1 MNDLKKS
8 TKNPLHAVDINNKK
22 KNVTVELPN
31 VTSADQSNKKKRKK
45 RNRDRLNTAISLQ
58 DVKMSYCTHVG
69 WDGTLVLLS
78 FLVLSG
84 FSWYLVYIYSVY
96 FNKLFE
102 REWVWI
108 YMILGILYFITA
120 IYLLVKWKS
129 IVKDYTKRALTK
141 HNRNSH
147 RGVSPIMQFYR
158 ETFIN
163 GKYYLWKLYCIELL
177 ESFNQLNNLINV
189 YLCSLPVGF
198 SSGICIFLGIDGFI
212 RGYEVMHDNT
222 PKRRDRQIK
231 IDILID
237 TLCMIGPL
245 LIMRFIFRM
254 PISVD
259 EIVLVTLFPALC
271 LFSKLRSIFR
281 EIIRLRSFELVR
293 KQQSFRAKRV
303 ARNRRSVYA
312 VLETTEVAMKQQN
325 AIPKHVR
332 TGFGVYNIIYGI
344 FMLIVAIVQLSMA
357 GAKDMADCQ
366 PLLWKSCVVKTPF
379 CANLFQLTC
388 NCAVL
393 NVQKHNWTK
402 LPVEIQEMNA
412 LKVLQVNHGIL
423 QQVPKVFDDTSFNKL
438 VVVDFS
444 YNLLST
450 LPTSLGSMKLTHLK
464 LANNKL
470 TNVPESIWKNNYI
483 YHLELDNNN
492 ISKIHS
498 SIQNAKSLTNLYL
511 SNNSISEIPIELTTL
526 SLYVLTLDGNRLTKI
541 TENIGNIKTLS
552 ILNLHNNNNISTVP
566 DSIGKMMKLG
576 QLDLRNNAIEILP
589 NEAILKLKKSL
600 KYIYLHDNPLCTN
613 GWLNANSD
621 MKNMVD
627 QSAELYDAGC
637 EPQCSMFC
645 QDRWLD
651 SKKCGRECN
660 SKACKFNN
668 GACLQ

>member
-8 TKNPLHAVDINNKK
+8 TKNPLQAVDINNNNK

-31 VTSADQSNKKKRKK
+31 VTTTDQSNKTKKEKG
-45 RNRDRLNTAISLQ
+45 NRDRANTAISLQ
-58 DVKMSYCTHVG
+58 DIKMSYCTHVG
-69 WDGTLVLLS
+69 WDGTLILFS

-84 FSWYLVYIYSVY
+84 FSWYLVYVY
-96 FNKLFE
+96 TMYLE
-102 REWVWI
+102 RFDRQLVWI
-108 YMILGILYFITA
+108 YMILGILYILTT
-120 IYLLVKWKS
+120 IYLLVNWES
-129 IVKDYTKRALTK
+129 IAKDYTERALTK
-141 HNRNSH
+141 RNSH

-163 GKYYLWKLYCIELL
+163 GKYYLWKLYFIELL

-198 SSGICIFLGIDGFI
+198 SSGICIFLGIDSFI

-222 PKRRDRQIK
+222 PERRDRQIK
-231 IDILID
+231 IDILVD

-245 LIMRFIFRM
+245 LIMRFIFRV
-254 PISVD
+254 PISID

-281 EIIRLRSFELVR
+281 EIIRLLSFELVR
-293 KQQSFRAKRV
+293 KQQSIAAKRL
-303 ARNRRSVYA
+303 ARNRRSIYA

-325 AIPKHVR
+325 AIPKNVR
-332 TGFGVYNIIYGI
+332 KGFAVYNIVYGI
-344 FMLIVAIVQLSMA
+344 FMLIVAIVQLSIVGSKEMTN
-357 GAKDMADCQ
+357 CQ
-366 PLLWKSCVVKTPF
+366 PLLLWTSCSVKTPF
-379 CANLFQLTC
+379 CANLFQPTC

-393 NVQKHNWTK
+393 NVRKHNWTI
-402 LPVEIQEMNA
+402 LPDEIQEMNA

-423 QQVPKVFDDTSFNKL
+423 QHVPKAFDDTNFNKL
-438 VVVDFS
+438 VKVDLS

-450 LPTSLGSMKLTHLK
+450 LPTSLGSMKFTHLK

-511 SNNSISEIPIELTTL
+511 SNNSISEMPIELTTL
-526 SLYVLTLDGNRLTKI
+526 NLYVLMLDGNRLIKI
-541 TENIGNIKTLS
+541 SEKIGNIKTLS

-566 DSIGKMMKLG
+566 DSIGKMIKLR

-589 NEAILKLKKSL
+589 NDAILKLQKSL
-600 KYIYLHDNPLCTN
+600 KYIYLYDNPICIN

-621 MKNMVD
+621 MRNMVD

-637 EPQCSMFC
+637 QPQCSMYC
-645 QDRWLD
+645 QDKWLD
-651 SKKCGRECN
+651 SKICLRECN

-668 GACLQ
+668 GAC